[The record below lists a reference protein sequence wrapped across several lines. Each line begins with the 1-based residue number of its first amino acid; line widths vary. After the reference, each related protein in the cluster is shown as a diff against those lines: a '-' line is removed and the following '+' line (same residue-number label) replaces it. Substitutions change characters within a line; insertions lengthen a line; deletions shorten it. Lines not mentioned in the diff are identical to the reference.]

1 MDTVAVD
8 PILASSQ
15 TAAQTLAASTS
26 ATPALGK
33 EDFMKLLLA
42 QLEHQDPMNPQ
53 DDAQFVT
60 QLATFSSL
68 EQLQTANG
76 NLENLALGQSN
87 LINSQALN
95 LIGKNALVESGDSV
109 RVKGGV
115 PDSIVYSLPQPAGS
129 ATLTIFGPDGAPVR
143 TFDLDK
149 TASGRTNLVWDGT
162 DANGKPL
169 ADGDYRIEVNATD
182 LEGAPMTVSL
192 FQSLS
197 IDGVNFGGT
206 GIELVS
212 GDREIPFDSIV
223 EIRAGGE

>member
-1 MDTVAVD
+1 MDTVTVD
-8 PILASSQ
+8 PILSSSQ
-15 TAAQTLAASTS
+15 TAAQAQAATASV
-26 ATPALGK
+26 TPALGK

-53 DDAQFVT
+53 DDAQFVS

-76 NLENLALGQSN
+76 NLEMLALGQSN

-95 LIGKNALVESGDSV
+95 LIGKNALVESGDTV
-109 RVKGGV
+109 HVEGGV
-115 PDSIVYSLPQPAGS
+115 PDSIVYSLPQQASS

-149 TASGRTNLVWDGT
+149 TGTGRISLAWDGT
-162 DANGKPL
+162 DSNGKPL
-169 ADGDYRIEVNATD
+169 ADGDYRIEVAATNLD
-182 LEGAPMTVSL
+182 GAPMTVSL

-206 GIELVS
+206 GIELIS

-223 EIRAGGE
+223 EIRAGE

>member
-1 MDTVAVD
+1 MDTVTVD

-15 TAAQTLAASTS
+15 AATQAQAVTAN

-53 DDAQFVT
+53 DDAQFVS

-76 NLENLALGQSN
+76 NLETLALGQSN

-95 LIGKNALVESGDSV
+95 LIGKNALVSSGDTV
-109 RVKGGV
+109 HVQGGV
-115 PDSIVYSLPQPAGS
+115 PDSIVYSLPQQAGS

-149 TASGRTNLVWDGT
+149 TATGRTDLVWDGT
-162 DANGKPL
+162 DSNGKPL
-169 ADGDYRIEVNATD
+169 ADGDYRIEVSATD
-182 LEGAPMTVSL
+182 VDGNPMTVSL

-206 GIELVS
+206 GIELIS

-223 EIRAGGE
+223 EIRAGE